1 MLPLIPLMIA
11 MTILISA
18 SLLIAVPSGTQQ
30 ATLSLVDD
38 MLRHHQAVSLAV
50 DEVVSEARPLDG
62 ALVAQQDNLDRGP
75 FRPLFGWQSAIA
87 REVDRNGEVVA
98 TWVVTWPA
106 DWEDDRSRQK
116 ADLAAIP
123 ATLRAA
129 GYRNSRFGAWAEPA
143 TTGARPT
150 GRLDGL
156 LLEGVNIPRGAPVIA
171 NLASRAPPP

>member
-50 DEVVSEARPLDG
+50 DEVVSKAQPLDG

-75 FRPLFGWQSAIA
+75 FRPLFG
-87 REVDRNGEVVA
+87 
-98 TWVVTWPA
+98 
-106 DWEDDRSRQK
+106 
-116 ADLAAIP
+116 
-123 ATLRAA
+123 
-129 GYRNSRFGAWAEPA
+129 
-143 TTGARPT
+143 
-150 GRLDGL
+150 
-156 LLEGVNIPRGAPVIA
+156 
-171 NLASRAPPP
+171 

>member
-75 FRPLFGWQSAIA
+75 FRPLFG
-87 REVDRNGEVVA
+87 
-98 TWVVTWPA
+98 
-106 DWEDDRSRQK
+106 
-116 ADLAAIP
+116 
-123 ATLRAA
+123 
-129 GYRNSRFGAWAEPA
+129 
-143 TTGARPT
+143 
-150 GRLDGL
+150 
-156 LLEGVNIPRGAPVIA
+156 
-171 NLASRAPPP
+171 